1 MYKDVKYNLNIIFS
15 NFHTVITTYNY
26 MSRSLDVLGVTT
38 TDSTLHVDDRRR
50 SSFSPRRISGD
61 SSVSGITFFNL

>member
-1 MYKDVKYNLNIIFS
+1 
-15 NFHTVITTYNY
+15 